1 MYDLGDNC
9 IHHDMKEDSVDF
21 LLVSSS
27 GQLVV
32 MATINGDIS
41 VIDTD
46 SCKFFFLF
54 EKKCLN
60 LHFLFIF
67 CTYVY
72 ISTLLKMLL
81 KIQKSFAIIL

>member
-32 MATINGDIS
+32 MAKINGDIS
-41 VIDTD
+41 VIDTN
-46 SCKFFFLF
+46 SCTCFVLF
-54 EKKCLN
+54 EIMFN
-60 LHFLFIF
+60 
-67 CTYVY
+67 
-72 ISTLLKMLL
+72 
-81 KIQKSFAIIL
+81 SFNAFFVHYM

>member
-1 MYDLGDNC
+1 MSVLIHRDDKKAFLAKASGQLIVYDLGDNC

-41 VIDTD
+41 VIDTH
-46 SCKFFFLF
+46 SCKFVFLF
-54 EKKCLN
+54 EKN
-60 LHFLFIF
+60 
-67 CTYVY
+67 V
-72 ISTLLKMLL
+72 
-81 KIQKSFAIIL
+81 

>member
-41 VIDTD
+41 VIDTH

-54 EKKCLN
+54 EKN
-60 LHFLFIF
+60 
-67 CTYVY
+67 V
-72 ISTLLKMLL
+72 
-81 KIQKSFAIIL
+81 

>member
-32 MATINGDIS
+32 MAKINGDIS
-41 VIDTD
+41 VIDTN
-46 SCKFFFLF
+46 SCTFFVLF
-54 EKKCLN
+54 EIMFN
-60 LHFLFIF
+60 SAFSIHFL
-67 CTYVY
+67 Y
-72 ISTLLKMLL
+72 IICKQIAATAIKKSKYLLP
-81 KIQKSFAIIL
+81 